1 MPLSRRDL
9 LKGGAACTGL
19 ILASGTNAVAREK
32 TLPPAALGILYDATL
47 CIGCQ
52 ACMSGCKRANKLEPD
67 PSGTEPMWDNPTELS
82 PKSLTVIKQYR
93 GKKSGQSG
101 QSISSGFIKR
111 QCMHCIDPACVSACP
126 VSAMQK
132 DTTTGIVTYNKD
144 ACIGCR
150 YCQVA
155 CPYNVPTFEFDKPF
169 PQIVKCQLCNHL
181 ISKGKI
187 AACCRVCPT
196 GASLYGPVK
205 LLKEEAKRRLELTP
219 GIPADYPLNDIRTN
233 KTTSHTTATY
243 QPHIYGEKELGGSQ
257 VMLLSSLPFNDLGL
271 QTLPDESY
279 AGTSETIQ
287 HTLYKGMILPIA
299 LLGGLLYFVK
309 RNERP

>member
-1 MPLSRRDL
+1 MNFSRRDV
-9 LKGGAACTGL
+9 LKGVASAGL
-19 ILASGTNAVAREK
+19 VLASGTSVQAREK

-67 PSGTEPMWDNPTELS
+67 PSGEEPMWDNPTELS
-82 PKSLTVIKQYR
+82 TKSLTVIKQYR
-93 GKKSGQSG
+93 SEHPDRSKQNVD
-101 QSISSGFIKR
+101 SGFIKR

-132 DTTTGIVTYNKD
+132 DQTTGIVTYNKD

-155 CPYNVPTFEFDKPF
+155 CPHNVPTFEFDKPF
-169 PQIVKCQLCNHL
+169 PKIVKCQLCNHL
-181 ISKGKI
+181 IAKGQI
-187 AACCRVCPT
+187 SACCRVCPT
-196 GASLYGPVK
+196 GASLYGPVE
-205 LLKEEAKRRLELTP
+205 LLKKEAKRRLNLPAGKT
-219 GIPADYPLNDIRTN
+219 ADYPVNDIRTG
-233 KTTSHTTATY
+233 KTVSHTTATY
-243 QPHIYGEKELGGSQ
+243 QQHIYGEKELGGTQ
-257 VMLLSSLPFNDLGL
+257 VLLLSAIPFDKLGL

-279 AGTSETIQ
+279 AGLTENIQ
-287 HTLYKGMILPIA
+287 HTLYKGMVLPIA

-309 RNERP
+309 RNERS